1 MLGLVTAGMAQGTIT
16 YDGPW
21 RIPTSEN
28 IKTDGLSSDGA
39 DIAPGSTGGSAQFRT
54 TTAYVDVKLQEES
67 QIGLTGYKVSF
78 SFLASTTRLADYSAT
93 IRVSYR
99 LQGGTTK
106 EASTYAVTVEPSTE
120 TIYLP
125 SNATNVRFEL
135 ASVNAAYVFLD
146 AIQVSQEPE
155 LTGFSP
161 SEGVPGTEVTI
172 NGRHLKE
179 TTAVYFG
186 EIPATIISKD
196 SAVVIATVPYGV
208 GNSFIKVVTPYGDVT
223 SATEFEVPAPVF
235 ATTIEFDPLSAG
247 AGETVTLYG
256 QYFTGVTG
264 VLFNGVA
271 ADPTTIKFTEEKEDS
286 EITVTVPNGAT
297 TGKITIVT
305 PAGEDVSTNDFTVL
319 GPQILAF
326 DHDNDVETPAVE
338 FSPAGGAVSTIV
350 TIYGE
355 YFTAVNEVLFNGVK
369 ATFTV
374 VNDNQITATVPL
386 GASTGPITVKSPAG
400 QDVSEAPFDVPAPTI
415 ASFEP
420 TSAGPNMQITI
431 TGTNLSG
438 VSSVMFLGDP
448 ATAEDDR
455 EGTIV
460 TPVTSDTELVVLV
473 PADASTGKIQVISP
487 GEDKVATSD
496 QIFTFVPA
504 PTIASVGTTEG
515 GLTYS
520 IVAKEVTITGTN
532 FETATA
538 VLLGSATIAPYNEIN
553 NPNGFVVNGDGTA
566 ITFNIPADATT
577 GSVTVNT
584 LGGQAVWEG
593 PFEVIHAPI
602 ASIAPT
608 KGPIGQKI
616 TITGQHL
623 KYVSEVVF
631 LGSDETGDDNKTITF
646 TTPNESDTELVVTV
660 PEGAVTGKL
669 SVINPA
675 AATETAVFE
684 VIRTPVIL
692 TFAPN
697 QGVAGTV
704 VSITGY
710 NFVNEGTVTVSFAGE
725 EGLLVADNL
734 NVTSDSTLTADVPA
748 GAITGV
754 ITISN
759 LQGTSVS
766 NEEFDIIQKPTITSL
781 APIKGTEGS
790 TVVITGTEF
799 KGEGIVVTFLGT
811 EEGNDET
818 IATTIKVDSETQI
831 TATVPVGAVTG
842 KLMVTNA
849 AGASEPSEAT
859 YTVVTSPE
867 IISFTETEG
876 IVGDKVVITGWLLN
890 EATGVAFNGTT
901 AQLTY
906 SETAGTIEATV
917 PTGATTGP
925 ISLQVGEE
933 TVFTTTDVFTVI
945 PAPTIIAFSPAEG
958 GVAGTVV
965 TITGTNFIDVT
976 AVAFNGVAADM
987 ATVQINETFDVLTVT
1002 VPFAATTGKI
1012 TITAA
1017 AGVAESEDVFVVPA
1031 PANITFTN
1039 NTATPTTSYAY
1050 QLVTVR
1056 GQFFTNAS
1064 AVTFNGKPAAMVGA
1078 VTNEVDGE
1086 GVETGFQLI
1095 TVKAPFDGGTGKVA
1109 VTTPAGTGTSIVD
1122 YTVLEPIIT
1131 TISATQGYAGQ
1142 TVVKITGELFTQY
1155 WDETLNDGQ
1164 GGAAE
1169 KAPVV
1174 KFEGAQVTA
1183 TTYTATEITVTVP
1196 NGARSGSLTVL
1207 SGSGESE
1214 PEQFTVLAPVISS
1227 VAPTAVYAG
1236 EEVVITG
1243 TNFINVTGLS
1253 YGGIAI
1259 TGYTVNAENE
1269 TGTGTITFV
1278 APVVNWNSS
1287 DVLSVTSTS
1296 GTGTSDA
1303 LIVYKPVI
1311 TSFVQTG
1318 TTNDTRVYAGVNTV
1332 TIKGSRFDEY
1342 FNGTTVTRAIPTVT
1356 FAGSGSTR
1364 VAGTIV
1370 SATYSTTEEGEDVLE
1385 VAVPAGSIKGTIQVS
1400 SESGTGQAS
1409 GDLTVIG
1416 APTITSFSTY
1426 AGLVGTTFTITGT
1439 NFDDATEVRFLGI
1452 EGEADEKTAV
1462 YTVTSPTTISV
1473 TVPQDATIGKISV
1486 TTPFDGGTPVT
1497 SSQIFRVVKAPIIHD
1512 FVAKEGPAG
1521 YVVTITGEN
1530 LIDVNGMINVFFK
1543 GHGGEIIP
1551 APLGSQIDIRATVN
1565 TEDLTTARQ
1574 ITVTVPNN
1582 AITGVIRLTNDA
1594 GTITTAAST
1603 QTTVDEFTVTSPV
1616 IVRFEKENGSII
1628 SSSNQARLL
1637 ERVIVK
1643 GYNLTNVGTIKI
1655 GTKDVTNFF
1664 EVDENTL
1671 EMVVPQTASRNFVT
1685 ITALGKME
1693 TSDPE
1698 YLEIVR
1704 PIITVNPNTLS
1715 FKTQEGEDFDVKSYT
1730 VTAQHLAIGRDLRLS
1745 MTGDVTFQIST
1756 DPTSTAEGAWTRAMN
1771 ITPDEN
1777 GYFTGTISV
1786 RSTSTEIGTRLSG
1799 SIVNSSLEATASVT
1813 LESEIVPLPV
1823 ELIAFD
1829 AVKQGSEVKLTW
1841 ATASE
1846 LDNDYF
1852 EVQMTED
1859 LKGEF
1864 KAVGKVKSKV
1874 NTTSL
1879 RQDYGFS
1886 HKGNFNG
1893 TRYYRLKQVDLDGSF
1908 DYSKVVAVSSN
1919 GVNLAVG
1926 PRVYPNPINADS
1938 KLVYNADRAGK
1949 LNVRIVNMNGSA
1961 VQNLSYDIEEGEN
1974 TILLNLNNN
1983 LPTGIYILLTE
1994 FNGKTEQVKLLKQ

>member
-1 MLGLVTAGMAQGTIT
+1 VVLLGIVSTVAAQTPVT

-21 RIPTSEN
+21 RVPASGNVTSG
-28 IKTDGLSSDGA
+28 GLSSDGA
-39 DIAPGSTGGSAQFRT
+39 DIAPSTTGGSAQFRT
-54 TTAYVDVKLQEES
+54 TTAYVDVKLQDDS
-67 QIGLTGYKVSF
+67 QVGQTGYKVSY
-78 SFLASTTRLADYSAT
+78 SLQASTTRTDYEAT
-93 IRVSYR
+93 AKVSYR
-99 LQGGTTK
+99 TQEGATYTQATTH
-106 EASTYAVTVEPSTE
+106 SVTTQVLRESV
-120 TIYLP
+120 YLP
-125 SNATNVRFEL
+125 SNATNVKFEL

-146 AIQVSQEPE
+146 AVEVSQMPE
-155 LTGFSP
+155 VTGFTP
-161 SEGVPGTEVTI
+161 AQGVPGTEVTI
-172 NGRHLKE
+172 TGRHLTE
-179 TTAVYFG
+179 ATAVYFG
-186 EIPATIISKD
+186 AVQATPITKD
-196 SAVVIATVPYGV
+196 STVITVAVPYGV
-208 GNSFIKVVTPYGDVT
+208 ETDLIRVVTPYGEAT
-223 SATEFEVPAPVF
+223 SATEYVVPAPEF
-235 ATTIEFDPLSAG
+235 AAEIEFAPSSAG
-247 AGETVTLYG
+247 VGEVITLYG
-256 QYFTGVTG
+256 LYFTGVNE
-264 VLFNGVA
+264 VLFNDVA
-271 ADPTTIKFTEEKEDS
+271 ADPAKIVLVSDN
-286 EITVTVPNGAT
+286 EIQVTVPLAAT
-297 TGKITIVT
+297 SGLITVKS
-305 PAGEDVSTNDFTVL
+305 PAGEDVSTNSFTVL
-319 GPQILAF
+319 GPQIIAQAENEENAGF
-326 DHDNDVETPAVE
+326 E
-338 FSPAGGAVSTIV
+338 FYPISGVVGTEVS
-350 TIYGE
+350 IYGD
-355 YFTAVNEVLFNGVK
+355 YFLGVTEVLFNGVA
-369 ATFTV
+369 ATHV
-374 VNDNQITATVPL
+374 VVSDNKITATVPL
-386 GASTGPITVKSPAG
+386 GAGTGPITVKSPAG
-400 QDVSEAPFDVPAPTI
+400 QDISTTAFDVPAPTI

-431 TGTNLSG
+431 SGTNLSG

-473 PADASTGKIQVISP
+473 PADASTGKIQVIAP
-487 GEDKVATSD
+487 GEDKVATSE

-538 VLLGSATIAPYNEIN
+538 VLLGSATIAPYDEIN

-766 NEEFDIIQKPTITSL
+766 NEEFEIIQKPTITSL

-799 KGEGIVVTFLGT
+799 KGEGITVTFLGAA
-811 EEGNDET
+811 EGD
-818 IATTIKVDSETQI
+818 AKVAATIKVDSETQI

-842 KLMVTNA
+842 KLMVTNV

-867 IISFTETEG
+867 IISFNPTEG
-876 IVGDKVVITGWLLN
+876 KVGDAVTITGWLL
-890 EATGVAFNGTT
+890 EDVTGIAFNGIQ
-901 AQLTY
+901 AVFTY
-906 SETAGTIEATV
+906 NRTDGTISTTV
-917 PTGATTGP
+917 PTDATTGP
-925 ISLQVGEE
+925 VSLQVGEE
-933 TVFTTTDVFTVI
+933 TVSTTTDVFTVI
-945 PAPTIIAFSPAEG
+945 PAPTIVSFTPEQ

-987 ATVQINETFDVLTVT
+987 TTVQVNETFDVLTVT

-1012 TITAA
+1012 KVTAN
-1017 AGVAESEDVFVVPA
+1017 AGEATSQEDFVVPA

-1050 QLVTVR
+1050 QQVVVR

-1064 AVTFNGKPAAMVGA
+1064 AVTFAGKPATIIGA
-1078 VTNEVDGE
+1078 VTNEVDGD

-1095 TVKAPFDGGTGKVA
+1095 TVKAPFDAGVGKVA
-1109 VTTPAGTGTSIVD
+1109 VTTPAGTGTSAAD
-1122 YTVLEPIIT
+1122 YTVIEPKIS
-1131 TISATQGYAGQ
+1131 TISATEGYVGQ
-1142 TVVKITGELFTQY
+1142 TVIKITGEFFTQY
-1155 WDETLNDGQ
+1155 WDEALNDGQ
-1164 GGAAE
+1164 GGVAE

-1183 TTYTATEITVTVP
+1183 TTYSATEITVTVP
-1196 NGARSGSLTVL
+1196 NGATSGSLTVL

-1214 PEQFTVLAPVISS
+1214 PKQFNVLAPEILS
-1227 VAPTAVYAG
+1227 VNPTAVYAG
-1236 EEVVITG
+1236 ETVVITG
-1243 TNFINVTGLS
+1243 ENFINVTGLS
-1253 YGGIAI
+1253 YGSIAI
-1259 TGYTVNAENE
+1259 TGYTVALTDSANGA
-1269 TGTGTITFV
+1269 GTITFK
-1278 APVVNWNSS
+1278 APVVGHNTGN
-1287 DVLSVTSTS
+1287 VLSVTSTS
-1296 GTGTSDA
+1296 GTGSSTA
-1303 LIVYKPVI
+1303 LTVYKPVI
-1311 TSFVQTG
+1311 TSVAQTG

-1342 FNGTTVTRAIPTVT
+1342 FNGTTVARAIPTVT

-1364 VAGTIV
+1364 IAGTIV

-1385 VAVPAGSIKGTIQVS
+1385 VAVPAGAITGSVRVT
-1400 SESGTGQAS
+1400 SESGTGQAN
-1409 GDLTVIG
+1409 GTLTIIG
-1416 APTITSFSTY
+1416 TPTITGFSTY
-1426 AGLVGTTFTITGT
+1426 AGLEGSVFTITGT
-1439 NFDDATEVRFLGI
+1439 NFDDATQVKFLGI
-1452 EGEADEKTAV
+1452 EGEGEGVVAS
-1462 YTVTSPTTISV
+1462 YTVTSPTAISV
-1473 TVPQDATIGKISV
+1473 TVPQGATIGKIAV
-1486 TTPFDGGTPVT
+1486 TTPFNGSTTVT

-1512 FVAKEGPAG
+1512 FVAKEGPTG

-1551 APLGSQIDIRATVN
+1551 APLESQIEIQATVN

-1582 AITGVIRLTNDA
+1582 AITGVIRLANDA

-1616 IVRFEKENGSII
+1616 IVRFEKEGGSII
-1628 SSSNQARLL
+1628 SSSNPARLL

-1655 GTKDVTNFF
+1655 GSTDVTNFF
-1664 EVDENTL
+1664 EVDENNL
-1671 EMVVPQTASRNFVT
+1671 EMLVPQTASRNFVT
-1685 ITALGKME
+1685 ITALGTTE

-1704 PIITVNPNTLS
+1704 PTITVTPNTLS
-1715 FKTQEGEDFDVKSYT
+1715 FKTTEGTAFDVQSYT
-1730 VTAQHLAIGRDLRLS
+1730 VTAQNLAIGSDLRLS
-1745 MTGDVTFQIST
+1745 MDGDVTFQMST
-1756 DPTSTAEGAWTRAMN
+1756 NPESTEEGTWTRAMN
-1771 ITPDEN
+1771 FTPDEN
-1777 GYFTGTISV
+1777 GNYSALISV
-1786 RSTSTEIGTRLSG
+1786 RNTSTEVGKVLKG
-1799 SIVNSSLEATASVT
+1799 SIANSSVEASTTVT
-1813 LESEIVPLPV
+1813 LQSEIVPLPV
-1823 ELIAFD
+1823 ELIAFN
-1829 AVKQGSEVKLTW
+1829 AVKQNNGVLLTW

-1846 LDNDYF
+1846 QDNDFF
-1852 EVQMTED
+1852 EVEMAED
-1859 LKGEF
+1859 PKAAF
-1864 KAVGKVKSKV
+1864 KAVGKVHSKV
-1874 NTTSL
+1874 NTTSMK
-1879 RQDYGFS
+1879 QNYQFS
-1886 HKGNFNG
+1886 HKGNFTG
-1893 TRYYRLKQVDLDGSF
+1893 TRYYRLKQVDLDGAF
-1908 DYSKVVAVSSN
+1908 EYSKVVAVSAD
-1919 GVNLAVG
+1919 GINLATG
-1926 PRVYPNPINADS
+1926 PKVAPNPITPES
-1938 KLVYNADRAGK
+1938 KLIFTAAEAGK
-1949 LNVRIVNMNGSA
+1949 LNVTVVNMNGTRVHS
-1961 VQNLSYDIEEGEN
+1961 QTYDIEAGEN
-1974 TILLNLNNN
+1974 RIELNLSNN
-1983 LPTGIYILLTE
+1983 LPTGIYILITE
-1994 FNGKTEQVKLLKQ
+1994 FNGKVEQVKLLKQ